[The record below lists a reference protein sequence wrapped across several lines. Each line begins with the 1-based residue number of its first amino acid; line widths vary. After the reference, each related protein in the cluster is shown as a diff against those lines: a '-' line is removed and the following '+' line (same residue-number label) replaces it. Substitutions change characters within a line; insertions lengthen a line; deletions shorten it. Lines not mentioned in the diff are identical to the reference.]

1 MYVHTYYATMET
13 QLNGAQVFLLLL
25 INSVLIL
32 DLRALFLFLK
42 LTFLYSA
49 LYIFF
54 TESFDPKPTSKAKK
68 IHKWNWIILGIVIG
82 LIALNIIILVAGVL

>member
-1 MYVHTYYATMET
+1 MFVHTYYATMET

-25 INSVLIL
+25 INSVFRSA
-32 DLRALFLFLK
+32 RAVSFFK

-49 LYIFF
+49 LHIFF

-68 IHKWNWIILGIVIG
+68 IHEWNWIILGIVIG

>member
-1 MYVHTYYATMET
+1 M
-13 QLNGAQVFLLLL
+13 
-25 INSVLIL
+25 VLKFFFFYWSIRFL
-32 DLRALFLFLK
+32 DLRALFLFFK

-49 LYIFF
+49 LHIFF

>member
-1 MYVHTYYATMET
+1 MYIHTYYATMET

-25 INSVLIL
+25 INSVFRSA
-32 DLRALFLFLK
+32 RAVPLFFK

-49 LYIFF
+49 LHIFF
-54 TESFDPKPTSKAKK
+54 TESTDPKPTSKAKK

>member
-1 MYVHTYYATMET
+1 M
-13 QLNGAQVFLLLL
+13 
-25 INSVLIL
+25 
-32 DLRALFLFLK
+32 LFLFFE

-49 LYIFF
+49 LHIFF

-68 IHKWNWIILGIVIG
+68 IQEWNWIILGIVIG